1 MAFLYYGIHS
11 RSEWRENILAE
22 ALKSTLPLGKHLFI
36 TQSVVLIEYIGSLV
50 FNKIKSK
57 ALLDSDQ
64 SCMPHLVT
72 RKWGFISP
80 ITLRTF
86 RDFS

>member
-64 SCMPHLVT
+64 SCMPPSCHPKVGIYFPHYST
-72 RKWGFISP
+72 DI
-80 ITLRTF
+80 
-86 RDFS
+86 